1 MKYTQEITTIS
12 GIKHLTREKPVKK
25 NILIIDDKIA
35 IAKIISVY
43 LSEEFDISYFNT
55 PVKAIQWLFE
65 GNRPDLII
73 LDIRMPEMNGDEFL
87 SYIKRNGLYNEIP
100 VVVLSGEESSD
111 IRIKMLEAGA
121 DDFILKPFNP
131 MELKIRIRKVLKW
144 INRFFILGR
153 MNSWLIT

>member
-1 MKYTQEITTIS
+1 M
-12 GIKHLTREKPVKK
+12 PVKK

-35 IAKIISVY
+35 IAKIISVF

-131 MELKIRIRKVLKW
+131 MELKIRIRKVLK
-144 INRFFILGR
+144 
-153 MNSWLIT
+153 

>member
-1 MKYTQEITTIS
+1 MIRLDNDHTLVAERMNKTMERNTKRQ
-12 GIKHLTREKPVKK
+12 L
-25 NILIIDDKIA
+25 LIIDDKIA

-43 LSEEFDISYFNT
+43 LSAEYDITYFNT
-55 PVKAIQWLFE
+55 PVKAIEWLYN

-87 SYIKRNGLYNEIP
+87 SYIKNNGLYKDIP

-111 IRIKMLEAGA
+111 IRIKMLEVGA

-131 MELKIRIRKVLKW
+131 MELKIRIRKVL
-144 INRFFILGR
+144 R
-153 MNSWLIT
+153 

>member
-1 MKYTQEITTIS
+1 MVRLDNDVALIDERMNYTMERK
-12 GIKHLTREKPVKK
+12 IKKQL
-25 NILIIDDKIA
+25 LIIDDKIA

-43 LSEEFDISYFNT
+43 LSEEYDVTYFNT
-55 PVKAIQWLFE
+55 PVKAIQWLYD

-87 SYIKRNGLYNEIP
+87 IYLKKNGLYKDIP

-111 IRIKMLEAGA
+111 IRIKMLESGA

-131 MELKIRIRKVLKW
+131 MELKIRIRRVLK
-144 INRFFILGR
+144 
-153 MNSWLIT
+153 

>member
-1 MKYTQEITTIS
+1 MIRIDNDHTLVAERMNKTMERNTKRQ
-12 GIKHLTREKPVKK
+12 L
-25 NILIIDDKIA
+25 LIIDDKIA

-43 LSEEFDISYFNT
+43 LSAEYDITYFNT
-55 PVKAIQWLFE
+55 PVKAIEWLFN

-87 SYIKRNGLYNEIP
+87 SYINNNGLYKDIP

-111 IRIKMLEAGA
+111 IRIKMLEVGA

-131 MELKIRIRKVLKW
+131 MELKIRIRKVL
-144 INRFFILGR
+144 R
-153 MNSWLIT
+153 

>member
-1 MKYTQEITTIS
+1 MIRLDNDHTLVAERMNKTMERKTKRQ
-12 GIKHLTREKPVKK
+12 L
-25 NILIIDDKIA
+25 LIIDDKIA

-43 LSEEFDISYFNT
+43 LSAEYDITYFNT
-55 PVKAIQWLFE
+55 PVKAIEWLFN

-87 SYIKRNGLYNEIP
+87 SYLKKNGLYKDIP

-111 IRIKMLEAGA
+111 IRIKMLEVGA

-131 MELKIRIRKVLKW
+131 MELKIRIKKVL
-144 INRFFILGR
+144 R
-153 MNSWLIT
+153 

>member
-1 MKYTQEITTIS
+1 MIGLNVENVTIS
-12 GIKHLTREKPVKK
+12 GKKFLMKENSEKKS
-25 NILIIDDKIA
+25 ILIIDDKIA

-43 LSEEFDISYFNT
+43 LSDGYDITYFNT
-55 PVKAIQWLFE
+55 PIKAMQLLYE

-87 SYIKRNGLYNEIP
+87 SYIKRNGLYKDIP

-121 DDFILKPFNP
+121 EDFIMKPFNP
-131 MELKIRIRKVLKW
+131 LELKIRIRKVLK
-144 INRFFILGR
+144 
-153 MNSWLIT
+153 

>member
-1 MKYTQEITTIS
+1 MIRLDNDHTLVAESLNNTMERNTKRQ
-12 GIKHLTREKPVKK
+12 L
-25 NILIIDDKIA
+25 LIIDDKIA

-43 LSEEFDISYFNT
+43 LSAEYDITYFNT
-55 PVKAIQWLFE
+55 PVKAIEWLFN

-87 SYIKRNGLYNEIP
+87 SYIKKNGLYKDIP

-111 IRIKMLEAGA
+111 IRIKMLEVGA

-131 MELKIRIRKVLKW
+131 MELKIRIRKVL
-144 INRFFILGR
+144 R
-153 MNSWLIT
+153 

>member
-1 MKYTQEITTIS
+1 M
-12 GIKHLTREKPVKK
+12 IKLDNDHTLVAERMNNTMERNTKRQL
-25 NILIIDDKIA
+25 LIIDDKIA

-43 LSEEFDISYFNT
+43 LSAEYDITYFNT
-55 PVKAIQWLFE
+55 PVKAIEWLFN

-87 SYIKRNGLYNEIP
+87 SYIKNNGLYKDIP

-111 IRIKMLEAGA
+111 IRIKMLEVGA

-131 MELKIRIRKVLKW
+131 MELKIRIRKVLK
-144 INRFFILGR
+144 
-153 MNSWLIT
+153 

>member
-1 MKYTQEITTIS
+1 MIRIDNDHTLVAERMNKTMESNTKRQ
-12 GIKHLTREKPVKK
+12 L
-25 NILIIDDKIA
+25 LIIDDKIA

-43 LSEEFDISYFNT
+43 LSAEYDITYFNT
-55 PVKAIQWLFE
+55 PVKAIEWLFN

-87 SYIKRNGLYNEIP
+87 SYIKKNGLYKDIH

-111 IRIKMLEAGA
+111 IRIKMLEVGA

-131 MELKIRIRKVLKW
+131 MELKIRIRKVL
-144 INRFFILGR
+144 R
-153 MNSWLIT
+153 